1 MALSPSAPAVAGED
15 LQELVELALLLG
27 GLAALDGVGNARLD
41 VRAQH
46 GFRRLTER
54 RLGRGDLEQHV
65 DAVAIVF
72 DHARHPLDLPRDAA
86 KALEDL
92 IFGRSVQHDLMPYGG
107 IGLYALARARRQA
120 PSFAGSPARAPR
132 ATLPAMSSSQPRS
145 GLIHDWNA
153 PEGELVASRT
163 PALLDDTLRD
173 GLQNA
178 AVRTPSLDEKSEL
191 LRLMAAIGVECVNL
205 GLPGSSSQAFEDAR
219 RLCGVIASERLPLR
233 VAVAGRT
240 LEGDMRAIVELAQAT
255 GMALEG
261 HAFVGSSD
269 IRWFAE
275 GWELARVRTMSEDAL
290 AVLRRAGLAATFVTE
305 DTTRSRPAVL
315 HELFA
320 MALDSGAARL
330 CLCDTVGH
338 ATPEGV
344 RRLVGFT
351 RSLLAE
357 RAPSTAV
364 DWHGHNDRGLALANT
379 LAALDAG
386 VQRAHATA
394 LGIGERVGNV
404 PMELLVMNL
413 VLAGRLAVEPKL
425 VARYAER
432 AAAAVR
438 FRVPA
443 NHPLVGENA
452 FRTATGVHAAA
463 IAKARKKSDWVA
475 DRVYSAVPAAP
486 LGRAHEI
493 FVGAMS
499 GASNVVAWLG
509 RHGIAPSDALV
520 AGILARARASERV
533 LSDAEILEVVER
545 SKA

>member
-1 MALSPSAPAVAGED
+1 
-15 LQELVELALLLG
+15 
-27 GLAALDGVGNARLD
+27 
-41 VRAQH
+41 
-46 GFRRLTER
+46 
-54 RLGRGDLEQHV
+54 
-65 DAVAIVF
+65 
-72 DHARHPLDLPRDAA
+72 
-86 KALEDL
+86 
-92 IFGRSVQHDLMPYGG
+92 
-107 IGLYALARARRQA
+107 
-120 PSFAGSPARAPR
+120 
-132 ATLPAMSSSQPRS
+132 MSSSEARS

-153 PEGELVASRT
+153 PEGDLARARV

-178 AVRTPSLDEKSEL
+178 AVRAPSFDEKAEL

-205 GLPGSSSQAFEDAR
+205 GLPGSSRQAFEEAR
-219 RLCGVIASERLPLR
+219 RACELIASERLPLR

-240 LEGDMRAIVELAQAT
+240 LEADMRAIVELAQAT
-255 GMALEG
+255 GMELEA

-275 GWELARVRTMSEDAL
+275 DWELARVRHMVEDAL
-290 AVLRRAGLAATFVTE
+290 AVLRRAGLSATFVTE

-320 MALDSGAARL
+320 LALDSGATRL

-351 RSLLAE
+351 RSLVAE
-357 RAPSTAV
+357 RAPSVAL
-364 DWHGHNDRGLALANT
+364 DWHGHNDRGLALANA

-413 VLAGRLAVEPKL
+413 LLAGRFVADPKL

-432 AAAAVR
+432 AGATLG

-452 FRTATGVHAAA
+452 FRTATGVHASA
-463 IAKARKKSDWVA
+463 IEKARKKSEWVA
-475 DRVYSAVPAAP
+475 DRVYSAVPAAS

-493 FVGAMS
+493 FVGGMS
-499 GASNVVAWLG
+499 GASNVVAWLE
-509 RHGIAPSDALV
+509 RHGVAPDEALV
-520 AGILARARASERV
+520 ARVLARARASERV
-533 LSDAEILEVVER
+533 LTDADILDAIGRE
-545 SKA
+545 

>member
-1 MALSPSAPAVAGED
+1 MA
-15 LQELVELALLLG
+15 
-27 GLAALDGVGNARLD
+27 
-41 VRAQH
+41 
-46 GFRRLTER
+46 
-54 RLGRGDLEQHV
+54 
-65 DAVAIVF
+65 
-72 DHARHPLDLPRDAA
+72 
-86 KALEDL
+86 
-92 IFGRSVQHDLMPYGG
+92 
-107 IGLYALARARRQA
+107 
-120 PSFAGSPARAPR
+120 
-132 ATLPAMSSSQPRS
+132 SSEARS

-153 PEGELVASRT
+153 PEGELSGARV

-178 AVRTPSLDEKSEL
+178 AVRAPSFDEKAEL
-191 LRLMAAIGVECVNL
+191 LRRMAAIGVECVNL
-205 GLPGSSSQAFEDAR
+205 GLPGSSRQAFDEAR
-219 RLCGVIASERLPLR
+219 RLCDVITSEGLPLR

-240 LEGDMRAIVELAQAT
+240 LEADMRAIVELAQVARVE
-255 GMALEG
+255 LEA

-275 GWELARVRTMSEDAL
+275 GWELARVRRMAEDAL
-290 AVLRRAGLAATFVTE
+290 ATLRRAGVSATFVTE

-320 MALDSGAARL
+320 LALDSGATRL

-351 RSLLAE
+351 RSLVAE
-357 RAPSTAV
+357 RAPNVAV
-364 DWHGHNDRGLALANT
+364 DWHGHNDRGLALANA

-413 VLAGRLAVEPKL
+413 VLAGRFAAEPKL

-432 AAAAVR
+432 AAAALG

-463 IAKARKKSDWVA
+463 IEKARKKSDWVA
-475 DRVYSAVPAAP
+475 ERVYSAVPAAP

-493 FVGAMS
+493 FVGSMS
-499 GASNVVAWLG
+499 GASNVVAWLE
-509 RHGIAPSDALV
+509 RHGIAPNDALV
-520 AGILARARASERV
+520 ARVLARARASDRV
-533 LSDAEILEVVER
+533 LTDAEILDAVGRE
-545 SKA
+545 